1 MGKKK
6 CPDCPECMPEWLA
19 AFGDLMSLLLCFFVL
34 LLSMSSMD
42 AKKVSEAIGS
52 LAGAMSVLEGGTK
65 TEISKQRIQEST
77 PISEQ
82 DETNEIVNR
91 VTEAIQETN
100 EMQQKGKGPSV
111 SLEESQDGFVIQ
123 MPASLLFRE
132 GSAKIDNEDGLLFLK
147 RIALIV
153 EQLPNEVEV
162 SVRGHTDNSNP
173 STNSPY
179 RDNWELSSARA
190 ISVLQELLI
199 DGIIPERLHA
209 AGFAQFRPVASNATS
224 EGREKNRRVELHF
237 FGVKSEKKG
246 EVESTV
252 LDQGG
257 GGATGAPA
265 APSPALDTP
274 AAVVQ

>member
-1 MGKKK
+1 MGKNK

-77 PISEQ
+77 PIQSQE
-82 DETNEIVNR
+82 ETNEIVNR
-91 VTEAIQETN
+91 VTEAVMETN

-123 MPASLLFRE
+123 LPASLLFRE
-132 GSAKIDNEDGLLFLK
+132 GSAKIENEDALLFLK

-153 EQLPNEVEV
+153 EELPNDVEV
-162 SVRGHTDNSNP
+162 SVRGHTDDSQP
-173 STNSPY
+173 GRNSPY

-190 ISVLQELLI
+190 ISVLQELII
-199 DGIIPERLHA
+199 DGILPERMHA
-209 AGFAQFRPVASNATS
+209 AGFAQYRPIASNATP

-237 FGVKSEKKG
+237 FGVKVDKKTAINNALEDKG
-246 EVESTV
+246 
-252 LDQGG
+252 LM
-257 GGATGAPA
+257 GATMGEQPVTA
-265 APSPALDTP
+265 PALDTP
-274 AAVVQ
+274 APKE